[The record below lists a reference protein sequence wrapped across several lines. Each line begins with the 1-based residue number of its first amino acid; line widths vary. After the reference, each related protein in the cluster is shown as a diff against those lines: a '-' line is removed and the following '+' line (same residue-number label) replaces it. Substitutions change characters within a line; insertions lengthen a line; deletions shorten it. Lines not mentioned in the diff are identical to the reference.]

1 MLERSFYYSGGH
13 LEGIGG
19 QLMDAQGKPAFNNAK
34 GLEWIELLREFEKAG
49 PTNYF
54 TDQDLDYFKLG
65 RIGWVIDGTWSLDDL
80 AEAIGQDKL
89 AIDPWPTYLDG
100 RLSGYVTAENLYLNP
115 QISGSEL
122 LAAQRFIE
130 YFLSPDAQNRLAEV
144 GRIPAASG
152 ASLADPVRGPL
163 LGQAMA
169 ALSGGTTYPVVPEMT
184 LYNINMDIAL
194 KSIFDEGVP
203 PEEALETAEQAILA
217 GMAQGQATPTP

>member
-1 MLERSFYYSGGH
+1 
-13 LEGIGG
+13 
-19 QLMDAQGKPAFNNAK
+19 
-34 GLEWIELLREFEKAG
+34 LLREFEKAG

-89 AIDPWPTYLDG
+89 AIDLWPTYLDG

-115 QISGSEL
+115 QVSGSEL
-122 LAAQRFIE
+122 LAAQKFIE

-144 GRIPAASG
+144 GRIPAISSASF
-152 ASLADPVRGPL
+152 ADPARGSL
-163 LGQAMA
+163 LAQAMA
-169 ALSGGTTYPVVPEMT
+169 ALAGGTTYPVVPEMT

-194 KSIFDEGVP
+194 KSIFEEGVP
-203 PEEALETAEQAILA
+203 PEQALKTAEEAILA
-217 GMAQGQATPTP
+217 GLGQGQATPTP